1 MSSTLPLISLSL
13 LVLLPP
19 LYKLSTTSQAEPL
32 YVHPGLSS
40 LPRTSK
46 SREVYPED
54 FYEGGN
60 YVKLPWGRVRYWVLG
75 PEDGRKIVLIHG
87 LTIPAMV
94 WKDIATALAKQ
105 GYRVLVY
112 DLYGRG
118 YSDAPRTTY
127 HTALYTTQLALL
139 MQYLKWDKAI
149 IVGLSMGGGIAAAF
163 TTQFPHLVDENIV
176 LIASAGVMDPLST
189 TARFLTSPILQSV
202 ISSVPLM
209 SYFRNLLSPTKTT
222 EDESTVPPVI
232 EIIRL
237 QSSLLPYYNTAVSS
251 SLRDGPI
258 RGESKSFSSDEMIG
272 RKVLILQGDKD
283 EIVAPHYARK
293 IYAILPPPT
302 RERSEVVVVPGA
314 GHDLTVTH
322 AGEVVRHITS
332 FIDKAGG

>member
-1 MSSTLPLISLSL
+1 MSSTLPLISLSLL

-19 LYKLSTTSQAEPL
+19 LYKLSTTSSEPL

-46 SREVYPED
+46 SWEVYPED
-54 FYEGGN
+54 FYEGGS
-60 YVKLPWGRVRYWVLG
+60 YVRLPWGRVRYWVLG

-87 LTIPAMV
+87 LTIPAIV
-94 WKDIATALAKQ
+94 WKGVATALAKK

-118 YSDAPRTTY
+118 YSDAPRMTY

-139 MQYLKWDKAI
+139 MQYLKWDRAI
-149 IVGLSMGGGIAAAF
+149 IVGFSMGGGIAAAF
-163 TTQFPHLVDENIV
+163 TTQFPQLVDENVV
-176 LIASAGVMDPLST
+176 LIASAGIMEPLST
-189 TARFLTSPILQSV
+189 TARFLSSPILQSV
-202 ISSVPLM
+202 LSSVPLM
-209 SYFRNLLSPTKTT
+209 SYFINILSPTKTT
-222 EDESTVPPVI
+222 EDESTVPPII
-232 EIIRL
+232 EIVRL
-237 QSSLLPYYNTAVSS
+237 QSSLLPYYNTAISS

-272 RKVLILQGDKD
+272 RKVLILQGDRD
-283 EIVAPHYARK
+283 RIVAPHYARK
-293 IYAILPPPT
+293 IHALLPPVT

-322 AGEVVRHITS
+322 AGEVVGHITS
-332 FIDKAGG
+332 FVEKGVR